1 MAKATQQMGRDLDPA
16 IDWPSP
22 KRDENP
28 GRSDFAGWLAEDGGI
43 PTFAS
48 AIDGWKQRRRD
59 AETTGDELYSESK
72 PKPRARRPGCSA
84 EGSGAGWAEPTTLA
98 ALTATMETPAS
109 KIVRNRKKTGATQ
122 DPGPNDEIDRFT
134 AAESSCALDLNSFA
148 DPIHIVGV

>member
-1 MAKATQQMGRDLDPA
+1 MGRDLDPA

-59 AETTGDELYSESK
+59 DWGRTLFGIKTETSSSPTGMFGRRVWGGLGGAHDSSCFDGDHGDAGVENCSESEK
-72 PKPRARRPGCSA
+72 NRSHPGS
-84 EGSGAGWAEPTTLA
+84 
-98 ALTATMETPAS
+98 
-109 KIVRNRKKTGATQ
+109 RTQ
-122 DPGPNDEIDRFT
+122 
-134 AAESSCALDLNSFA
+134 
-148 DPIHIVGV
+148 